1 MIRTMNPCVTWT
13 LHAGWYCVL
22 SQWRPRPIWWKVYS
36 PDEAVPSWLT
46 PPSPQPLLPWAWEQ
60 AGTFVHPFHHAVGRG
75 QTRAISCLFQ
85 LAPIA
90 YHVPFGWLAH
100 THVCCFL
107 LTCSSKRNITR
118 QYFSL
123 KISYLLCLQQ
133 VSVLCVVRT
142 PLVTVYVCSAARF

>member
-46 PPSPQPLLPWAWEQ
+46 PPPPTPVAMGLRASGYLCPPISPRCGSGTDPRHFLPVSACPYS
-60 AGTFVHPFHHAVGRG
+60 VPCPF
-75 QTRAISCLFQ
+75 
-85 LAPIA
+85 
-90 YHVPFGWLAH
+90 WLSG